1 MLINDKMI
9 NIIYQL
15 VNQKKILLGN
25 HYQSVT
31 YYVQYK
37 LI

>member
-1 MLINDKMI
+1 MLINDKII

-15 VNQKKILLGN
+15 VNQNKILLGN
-25 HYQSVT
+25 HYQLAT
-31 YYVQYK
+31 HYVQYK